1 MKKIIPFV
9 KELNFKT
16 KVSEITSISLEH
28 NITLKESDLISG
40 VFHING
46 DYKMT
51 EGSINREK
59 FSFNLPFDI
68 ALDSRYNTE
77 ESTIDIDN
85 FYYEI
90 ISNDILKVHI
100 DLYIEGEML
109 KEEPKE
115 EEKEEIEVKE
125 EPKVEN
131 RHDEEPKIA
140 KQTKEDPLISKNEPI
155 EQSII
160 YDKKNIN
167 DIEPERDENEITINN
182 TNINENNNIG
192 LFDNLDGKENYATY
206 HVYIVKE
213 DDTIDKIMTKYN
225 VTKEDL
231 ENYNDI
237 SNINIGDKLVIPSTN
252 GN

>member
-140 KQTKEDPLISKNEPI
+140 KQTKEDPPISKNEPI

-167 DIEPERDENEITINN
+167 DIELERDENEITINN

-192 LFDNLDGKENYATY
+192 LFDNLDGKKNYATY